1 MEAPCEPAL
10 EVDGDL
16 VERALKVL
24 VSIPD
29 FMAIVLT
36 IQILWMKPLVCE
48 SEYNLTEI
56 ERAVHQ
62 NSTSLFR
69 QYIHPKSWQHKD
81 FHCGYIPDK

>member
-29 FMAIVLT
+29 FMMIVLT

-48 SEYNLTEI
+48 SE
-56 ERAVHQ
+56 
-62 NSTSLFR
+62 
-69 QYIHPKSWQHKD
+69 
-81 FHCGYIPDK
+81 